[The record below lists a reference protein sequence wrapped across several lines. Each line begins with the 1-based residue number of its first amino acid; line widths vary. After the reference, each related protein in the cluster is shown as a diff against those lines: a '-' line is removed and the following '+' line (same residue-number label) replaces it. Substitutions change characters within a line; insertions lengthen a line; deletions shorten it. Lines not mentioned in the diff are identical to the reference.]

1 MLDRA
6 VTPLAASL
14 ADHACY
20 QVKDQPFPMLV
31 PEQGAQARGIVLCD
45 LTEQDLHRLQFYE
58 GGFDYDLTEVTVDT
72 AQGAVQAQVFMTENP
87 VWQAGARWSLDLWVQ
102 SHARTTMGAA
112 RDVMDRLE
120 THSPQQIAQMLP
132 FFRGRAWAQ
141 ELATKGAPQI
151 LRSERHRDEVTLS
164 QGAQRS
170 YHGFFNLRSFG
181 LSYPRYDG
189 TPSGVLQRECFMSF
203 DVALVLPYDP
213 SLDKVMLIE
222 QLRYGPLHRG
232 DPAPW
237 VLEPVAGLVDAGE
250 TPAQAAHR
258 ETAEEAGLIL
268 RDLIALPG
276 GYASPGYSTEFYHC
290 FLGVCDLSGRADE
303 LGGKADEN
311 EDIRNHTLPFD
322 QAMALVDSG
331 EISTAPLAMLMMAL
345 ALKRD
350 ALRKSA

>member
-1 MLDRA
+1 MLGHS
-6 VTPLAASL
+6 VTWVPATLEDYAS
-14 ADHACY
+14 Y

-31 PEQGAQARGIVLCD
+31 SEQGAQAQGILLQD
-45 LTEQDLHRLQFYE
+45 LSTQDLHRLQFYE
-58 GGFDYDLTEVTVDT
+58 GGFDYDLVQVTAHT
-72 AQGAVQAQVFMTENP
+72 AQGARSAQVFMTENP
-87 VWQAGARWSLDLWVQ
+87 AWEAGPRWSLDLWVPV
-102 SHARTTMGAA
+102 HGRTTMGAA
-112 RDVMDRLE
+112 RDVMDRLD

-141 ELATKGAPQI
+141 ELSAQGAPQT
-151 LRSERHRDEVTLS
+151 LRSPRHRDEVQLS
-164 QGAQRS
+164 EGVQPS

-258 ETAEEAGLIL
+258 ETAEEAGLTL

-276 GYASPGYSTEFYHC
+276 GYSSPGYSTEFYHC
-290 FLGVCDLSGRADE
+290 FLGICDLSNRADE